1 MESFQELV
9 EAAGRRPDGRLFP
22 LTRGPAAQAWRE
34 VERLANVTPYGWYA
48 MRRAMTDICDT
59 ARTELRNDPNEPLD
73 VSGDVVLDAISGHRS
88 KNVRDAL
95 YRNSPVGVMT
105 KPKQGTGMFDVLVS
119 AMRVVRRARELAIER
134 ADSPI

>member
-1 MESFQELV
+1 
-9 EAAGRRPDGRLFP
+9 
-22 LTRGPAAQAWRE
+22 
-34 VERLANVTPYGWYA
+34 
-48 MRRAMTDICDT
+48 
-59 ARTELRNDPNEPLD
+59 
-73 VSGDVVLDAISGHRS
+73 
-88 KNVRDAL
+88 VRDAL